1 VHVQGHQ
8 PSLKRQ
14 STNLVIWSKT
24 YNELVAGLFRGFL
37 ETGTQEDIGKG
48 ETFSVGGGGPFN
60 FRE

>member
-1 VHVQGHQ
+1 
-8 PSLKRQ
+8 
-14 STNLVIWSKT
+14 LVIWSKT